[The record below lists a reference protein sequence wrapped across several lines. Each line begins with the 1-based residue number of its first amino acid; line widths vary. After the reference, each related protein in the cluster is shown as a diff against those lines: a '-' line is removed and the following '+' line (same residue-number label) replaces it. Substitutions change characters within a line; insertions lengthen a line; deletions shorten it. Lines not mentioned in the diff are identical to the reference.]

1 MAYINSYCKIDDS
14 QVLVDGQCLIPND
27 EGDASAWAGSIYRQ
41 LGIQYPKFFKM
52 DTMCKFGFLASELLM
67 RQLGTT
73 PEEPKKDW
81 AVLCLNSCSS
91 LDTDRRYQT
100 TIQEADNYFPSP
112 SVFVYTLANIVTGE
126 IAIRHKIQ
134 GESSTFIF
142 QNLDSE
148 MLHRLGCNALAP
160 DKADNLLCGW
170 IDFELG
176 HCNVMMFAVSQQK
189 TTDTALKWTPEN
201 IRRCYM
207 KQSWRNFYI

>member
-14 QVLVDGQCLIPND
+14 QVLLDGQCLIPND

-148 MLHRLGCNALAP
+148 MLHRLGSNALAP
-160 DKADNLLCGW
+160 DNASNLLCGW
-170 IDFELG
+170 IDFEFG
-176 HCNVMMFAVSQQK
+176 HCDVLMFAVSEQK
-189 TTDTALKWTPEN
+189 KTDTAMEWTTEN
-201 IRRCYM
+201 IKKCFM

>member
-1 MAYINSYCKIDDS
+1 MAYINSYCKIDNS
-14 QVLVDGQCLIPND
+14 QVLVNGQCLIPNE
-27 EGDASAWAGSIYRQ
+27 EGDASAWAGSIYRHIG
-41 LGIQYPKFFKM
+41 LQYPKFFKM
-52 DTMCKFGFLASELLM
+52 DTMCKFGFLASELIM
-67 RQLGTT
+67 RQLRLT

-100 TIQEADNYFPSP
+100 TIQESDNYFPSP

-126 IAIRHKIQ
+126 IAIRHKIM

-142 QNLDSE
+142 PNLDCD
-148 MLHRLGCNALAP
+148 MLHRLATNALAP

-176 HCNVMMFAVSQQK
+176 HCDVLMFAVSEQQK
-189 TTDTALKWTPEN
+189 TDFALEWTSQN
-201 IRRCYM
+201 IEHCY
-207 KQSWRNFYI
+207 STHF

>member
-1 MAYINSYCKIDDS
+1 MVYINSYCKIDDN

-27 EGDASAWAGSIYRQ
+27 ESDANAWASNIYRK
-41 LGIQYPKFFKM
+41 LDIQYPKFFKM

-67 RQLGTT
+67 QQLGTT

-100 TIQEADNYFPSP
+100 TIQKTDNYFPSP

-142 QNLDSE
+142 QSLDCE
-148 MLHRLGCNALAP
+148 ILHRLATNALAP
-160 DKADNLLCGW
+160 DKASNLLCGW
-170 IDFELG
+170 INFELG
-176 HCNVMMFAVSQQK
+176 HCDVLMFAISKQK
-189 TTDTALKWTPEN
+189 MTNFAIEWTPEN
-201 IRRCYM
+201 I
-207 KQSWRNFYI
+207 KQC

>member
-1 MAYINSYCKIDDS
+1 MVYINSYCKIDDN

-27 EGDASAWAGSIYRQ
+27 ESDASAWASNIYKK
-41 LGIQYPKFFKM
+41 LDIQYPKFFKM

-67 RQLGTT
+67 QQLGTT

-100 TIQEADNYFPSP
+100 TIQEANNYFPSP

-142 QNLDSE
+142 QNLDSD
-148 MLHRLGCNALAP
+148 MLYRLACNAIAP
-160 DKADNLLCGW
+160 DKASNLLCGW
-170 IDFELG
+170 INFELG
-176 HCNVMMFAVSQQK
+176 HCDVLMFAISKQK
-189 TTDTALKWTPEN
+189 MTNCAIEWTPEN
-201 IRRCYM
+201 I
-207 KQSWRNFYI
+207 KQC

>member
-27 EGDASAWAGSIYRQ
+27 EGDASAWASSIYRE

-81 AVLCLNSCSS
+81 AMLCLNSCSS

-100 TIQEADNYFPSP
+100 TIQDADNYFPSP

-148 MLHRLGCNALAP
+148 ILHRLGSNALAP
-160 DKADNLLCGW
+160 DKASNLLCGW
-170 IDFELG
+170 IDFEFG
-176 HCNVMMFAVSQQK
+176 HCDVLMFAVSEQK
-189 TTDTALKWTPEN
+189 KTDTAMEWTTEN
-201 IRRCYM
+201 IKKCFM
-207 KQSWRNFYI
+207 KQTWRNFYI

>member
-14 QVLVDGQCLIPND
+14 QVLLDGQCLIPND

-148 MLHRLGCNALAP
+148 MLHRLGSNALAP
-160 DKADNLLCGW
+160 DNASKLLCGW
-170 IDFELG
+170 IDFEFG
-176 HCNVMMFAVSQQK
+176 HCDVLMFAVSEQK
-189 TTDTALKWTPEN
+189 KTDTAMEWTTEN
-201 IRRCYM
+201 IKKCFM

>member
-1 MAYINSYCKIDDS
+1 MTYINSYCKIDDS
-14 QVLVDGQCLIPND
+14 QVLLDGQCLIPND
-27 EGDASAWAGSIYRQ
+27 ESDASAWASSIYRE

-67 RQLGTT
+67 RQLGAT
-73 PEEPKKDW
+73 PEAPKKAW

-142 QNLDSE
+142 QKLDSE

-176 HCNVMMFAVSQQK
+176 HCNVLTFAVSQQK
-189 TTDTALKWTPEN
+189 TTDTAIKWTPEN
-201 IRRCYM
+201 IKKCYM
-207 KQSWRNFYI
+207 TQSWRNFYI

>member
-67 RQLGTT
+67 RQLGAT

-100 TIQEADNYFPSP
+100 TIQDADNYFPSP

-176 HCNVMMFAVSQQK
+176 HCNVMMFSVSQQK
-189 TTDTALKWTPEN
+189 MTNTAMKWTSEN
-201 IRRCYM
+201 IKKCYM
-207 KQSWRNFYI
+207 TQSWRNFYI